1 MRWGAVRAFC
11 ERIGGGDRRPIK
23 GARRMASWRR
33 NGRGRG
39 GSIAP
44 RGGEGGALG
53 PDRRAAAGGSAPKP
67 AGTGGVWTREAVRGP
82 LTHGPLLQCHILN
95 PSTGLNHSTEFEF
108 KF

>member
-1 MRWGAVRAFC
+1 M
-11 ERIGGGDRRPIK
+11 EGGGAAQSRHVEEK
-23 GARRMASWRR
+23 
-33 NGRGRG
+33 
-39 GSIAP
+39 
-44 RGGEGGALG
+44 GALG

-67 AGTGGVWTREAVRGP
+67 AGTGGVWTREVVRGP